1 MAAPFRG
8 LGRRQGIAVAVTSPA
23 VELRQVSKVFA
34 GQGQNESVVA
44 VDDVS
49 LDIQQ
54 GEFFTLLG
62 PSGCGKT
69 TTLRLIAGFD
79 DPTEGEILIQGQ
91 RMNAVPPN
99 RRPVNMVFQN
109 YALFPHLSV
118 ADNVGFGLAVNRVPR
133 DERRRRVRESL
144 QLVRL
149 PGYEDRRPSQ
159 LSGGQQ
165 QRVALA
171 RALINQPAVLL
182 LDEPLG
188 ALDLKLRKAM
198 QLELK
203 HLQEQVEV
211 TFVYVTHDQEEAL
224 TMSDRIAVMRA
235 GQVLQVGGPTEIYE
249 RPSTR
254 FVADFIGESNFLEGT
269 VERASAE
276 EVVVRL
282 GDRAVHASTNGRAL
296 VQGDRITLAV
306 RPERISLHPTRPDGA
321 EGLIG
326 RVQEIVYL
334 GTDTRYLIELP
345 SGDMVVAR
353 IQNAGRQVSSEF
365 EVGDR
370 VRLQWSAEDAQP
382 IAQ

>member
-1 MAAPFRG
+1 M
-8 LGRRQGIAVAVTSPA
+8 TSPA
-23 VELRQVSKVFA
+23 VELQRVSKVFA
-34 GQGQNESVVA
+34 GRGQDESVVA

-49 LDIQQ
+49 LQIQR

-79 DPTEGEILIQGQ
+79 DPTEGEILIQGE

-118 ADNVGFGLAVNRVPR
+118 ADNVGFGLAVDRVPR
-133 DERRRRVRESL
+133 DERLRRVRESL
-144 QLVRL
+144 ELVRL

-269 VERASAE
+269 VERADAE
-276 EVVVRL
+276 KVVVRL
-282 GDRAVHASTNGRAL
+282 GDRAVHASTNGRAI

-306 RPERISLHPTRPDGA
+306 RPERISLHPSQPDAA

-326 RVQEIVYL
+326 QVQEIVYL

-345 SGDMVVAR
+345 SGETVVAR
-353 IQNAGRQVSSEF
+353 IQNTGREAGSQF

-370 VRLQWSAEDAQP
+370 VHLQWSREDAQP